1 MASLASFNVDGTEYH
16 ISNEN
21 MDMDLLKTLF
31 KKVISTDNAPVL
43 EQLCQRQSVNDDWF
57 EALLAQYTAALKHS
71 HSESLSD
78 NDDDELLN
86 SL

>member
-1 MASLASFNVDGTEYH
+1 M
-16 ISNEN
+16 
-21 MDMDLLKTLF
+21 
-31 KKVISTDNAPVL
+31 L